1 MYHSTYLIKCPLS
14 IHISLMYAN
23 FSIWL
28 FFPCISESYGIING
42 MKNYINEGIEPE
54 VREVD
59 NYVISVAFDKNWL
72 CFEAQIIDRDTTE
85 MYFESGNSKELA
97 FTNSMR
103 LIETLK
109 S

>member
-1 MYHSTYLIKCPLS
+1 M
-14 IHISLMYAN
+14 
-23 FSIWL
+23 
-28 FFPCISESYGIING
+28 G

-59 NYVISVAFDKNWL
+59 DFVISVAFDKNWL
-72 CFEAQIIDRDTTE
+72 CFEAQIIDKSTTE
-85 MYFESGNSKELA
+85 MYFESGPSKESA

-103 LIETLK
+103 LIEALK

>member
-1 MYHSTYLIKCPLS
+1 M
-14 IHISLMYAN
+14 
-23 FSIWL
+23 
-28 FFPCISESYGIING
+28 G

-59 NYVISVAFDKNWL
+59 EFVISVSFDKNWL
-72 CFEAQIIDRDTTE
+72 CFEAQIIDKSTTE
-85 MYFESGNSKELA
+85 MYFESGPSKESA

>member
-1 MYHSTYLIKCPLS
+1 M
-14 IHISLMYAN
+14 
-23 FSIWL
+23 
-28 FFPCISESYGIING
+28 G

-59 NYVISVAFDKNWL
+59 EFVISVAFDKNWL
-72 CFEAQIIDRDTTE
+72 CFEAQIIDKSTTE
-85 MYFESGNSKELA
+85 MYFESGPSKESA

-103 LIETLK
+103 LIEALK

>member
-1 MYHSTYLIKCPLS
+1 M
-14 IHISLMYAN
+14 
-23 FSIWL
+23 
-28 FFPCISESYGIING
+28 G

-59 NYVISVAFDKNWL
+59 DFVISVSFDKYWL
-72 CFEAQIIDRDTTE
+72 CFEAQIIDKSNAE
-85 MYFESGNSKELA
+85 MYFESGPSKESA

>member
-1 MYHSTYLIKCPLS
+1 
-14 IHISLMYAN
+14 
-23 FSIWL
+23 
-28 FFPCISESYGIING
+28 

-59 NYVISVAFDKNWL
+59 EFVISVAFDKNWL
-72 CFEAQIIDRDTTE
+72 CFEAQIIDKSTTE
-85 MYFESGNSKELA
+85 MYFESGPSKESA

-103 LIETLK
+103 LIEALK

>member
-1 MYHSTYLIKCPLS
+1 
-14 IHISLMYAN
+14 
-23 FSIWL
+23 
-28 FFPCISESYGIING
+28 

-54 VREVD
+54 TREVD
-59 NYVISVAFDKNWL
+59 NFIISVAFDKNWL
-72 CFEAQIIDRDTTE
+72 CFEAQILDTVSKE

-109 S
+109 E

>member
-1 MYHSTYLIKCPLS
+1 
-14 IHISLMYAN
+14 
-23 FSIWL
+23 
-28 FFPCISESYGIING
+28 

-103 LIETLK
+103 LIKLLRVKVK
-109 S
+109 SIIKLEVGIPYAFFGR

>member
-1 MYHSTYLIKCPLS
+1 MV
-14 IHISLMYAN
+14 
-23 FSIWL
+23 
-28 FFPCISESYGIING
+28 

-59 NYVISVAFDKNWL
+59 DFVISVSFDKYWL
-72 CFEAQIIDRDTTE
+72 CFEAQILDQENKEI
-85 MYFESGNSKELA
+85 YYESGNSKELA
-97 FTNSMR
+97 FENSMR

>member
-1 MYHSTYLIKCPLS
+1 M
-14 IHISLMYAN
+14 
-23 FSIWL
+23 
-28 FFPCISESYGIING
+28 G

-59 NYVISVAFDKNWL
+59 EFVISVSFDKNWL
-72 CFEAQIIDRDTTE
+72 CFEAQIIDKSTTE
-85 MYFESGNSKELA
+85 MYFESGPSKESA
-97 FTNSMR
+97 FTNSIR